1 MRVFLVLSA
10 ALSICGCVQTGTEQQ
25 LLEHA
30 ISAHGGYEKLQSA
43 ATWVAEVRRYQR
55 GDSYELRNYY
65 RPGMV
70 RLESD
75 LGNGERSADV
85 IGHPHCWGK
94 NGPIIIACSTETR
107 ENDRPRVVMEMA
119 AQIWPLRGDDWRLLS
134 TATEKVDGIELATLQ
149 VYYKPLNSL
158 AVLRFDAGIGLL
170 HSISIDGIKDG
181 RAGTHT
187 HVYSAYEE
195 RCGVLM
201 PTHNVKSFEG
211 DIWVEEDILQMECV
225 DVAESL
231 FVRPEQVA
239 DGFIDERTTDE
250 QSLVCIDQA
259 EVEMERPVQ
268 RYIAEDGSMSTC
280 LSSDGESPVVGDAIL
295 LPASRQLSIYGF
307 ESSAE
312 NVAQMITVLQDEA
325 TIRNYEL
332 RWPIRVITYDND
344 GMGPTGETVVEV
356 TVAVFEK

>member
-1 MRVFLVLSA
+1 MRVFLVLFA
-10 ALSICGCVQTGTEQQ
+10 ALIFCGCVQTNAEQQ
-25 LLEHA
+25 LLDHA
-30 ISAHGGYEKLQSA
+30 ISAHGGYEKLQLA
-43 ATWVAEVRRYQR
+43 ANWVAEVRRYQR
-55 GDSYELRNYY
+55 GDSYELTNYY
-65 RPGMV
+65 QPGMV

-94 NGPIIIACSTETR
+94 NGPIIIVCSAETR

-119 AQIWPLRGDDWRLLS
+119 AQLWPLRGDDWRLLS
-134 TATEKVDGIELATLQ
+134 TAAENVDGIELDTLHAH
-149 VYYKPLNSL
+149 YKPLNSL
-158 AVLRFDAGIGLL
+158 AVLRFDAEIGLL
-170 HSISIDGIKDG
+170 HSISIDGIKGG

-187 HVYSAYEE
+187 HVYSNYEE

-239 DGFIDERTTDE
+239 DGFIDERTADE
-250 QSLVCIDQA
+250 QSLVCVEQT
-259 EVEMERPVQ
+259 EVEMEGLVQ
-268 RYIAEDGSMSTC
+268 RHIAEDGSMSTC
-280 LSSDGESPVVGDAIL
+280 LFSDDESAVVGDAIS

-312 NVAQMITVLQDEA
+312 NVTQMITALQDEA
-325 TIRNYEL
+325 TTRHYEL

>member
-10 ALSICGCVQTGTEQQ
+10 ALSFCGCVKTNAEQQ
-25 LLEHA
+25 LLERA
-30 ISAHGGYEKLQSA
+30 ISAHGGYEKLQLA

-55 GDSYELRNYY
+55 GGSYELRNYY
-65 RPGMV
+65 QPGMV

-94 NGPIIIACSTETR
+94 KGPMIIACSAETR

-119 AQIWPLRGDDWRLLS
+119 AQLWPLRGDDWRLLS
-134 TATEKVDGIELATLQ
+134 TAAERVDGIELATL
-149 VYYKPLNSL
+149 YAHYKPMNSL
-158 AVLRFDAGIGLL
+158 AVLRFDAENGLL
-170 HSISIDGIKDG
+170 HSISIDGIKAG

-211 DIWVEEDILQMECV
+211 DIWVKEDILHMECV

-239 DGFIDERTTDE
+239 DGFIDERTVGE
-250 QSLVCIDQA
+250 QSLVCVEHT
-259 EVEMERPVQ
+259 EVKMEGLVQ
-268 RYIAEDGSMSTC
+268 RHIAEDGSMSKC
-280 LSSDGESPVVGDAIL
+280 LSSDSESAVVGDAIS
-295 LPASRQLSIYGF
+295 LPASKQLSIYGV

-312 NVAQMITVLQDEA
+312 NVTQMITALQNEV
-325 TIRNYEL
+325 TNRNYEL

-356 TVAVFEK
+356 TVAVLEK